1 MKAPE
6 RREREIVRTRE
17 DILEAAA
24 RAFSKTG
31 LGATTMQD
39 IAREAG
45 YTAASLYT
53 YFRSKDKIVE
63 ALLGQLTSEFLQTFE
78 VPLPTG
84 LTFLQRFDM
93 VLLRQFELI
102 ERRRTLF
109 LSFHSGR
116 QDTEFCPG
124 DPHGQ
129 MFHMSFER
137 RIQRMAKWFEDNAR
151 PEDIGGHDTDTV
163 ARLLFGMAFG
173 LLHRWMSDPHHK
185 AHLADLAPLLRDF
198 FFHGV
203 SGRPKTGAKKR

>member
-1 MKAPE
+1 MRDNALV
-6 RREREIVRTRE
+6 IGT
-17 DILEAAA
+17 
-24 RAFSKTG
+24 SNKTETM
-31 LGATTMQD
+31 LGYGTLLFGDNLA
-39 IAREAG
+39 
-45 YTAASLYT
+45 L
-53 YFRSKDKIVE
+53 RSFGKYAVIGE
-63 ALLGQLTSEFLQTFE
+63 LSCLITALL
-78 VPLPTG
+78 VLPAG

-124 DPHGQ
+124 DAHGK
-129 MFHMSFER
+129 MLHMSFER
-137 RIQRMAKWFEDNAR
+137 RIQRMAKWFDDNAR

-173 LLHRWMSDPHHK
+173 LLHRWMSEPQHN

-198 FFHGV
+198 FFYGV
-203 SGRPKTGAKKR
+203 SGRPKTGAKKK